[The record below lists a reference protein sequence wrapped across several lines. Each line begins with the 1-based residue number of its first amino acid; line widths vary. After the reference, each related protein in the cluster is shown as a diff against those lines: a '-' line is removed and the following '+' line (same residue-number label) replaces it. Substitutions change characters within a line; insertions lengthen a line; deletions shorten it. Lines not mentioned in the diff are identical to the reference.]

1 MNCMKLNQVFTE
13 FGGIKPTEIKM
24 KLSQIIKEAQEEIG
38 KDVESA
44 LKKIEKFS
52 NENKVTESLLELAKL
67 LKSKKHETILK
78 AMMDI
83 HGVEES
89 MPYML
94 EKYRE
99 EIGRELS
106 MMSREKLNN
115 KEFAAIY
122 AAL

>member
-1 MNCMKLNQVFTE
+1 MKLNQVFTE

-122 AAL
+122 TAL